1 MSSVVELSRWQF
13 AITTVYHF
21 LFVPVSIGM
30 AGIVAG
36 FQTAWYRTRNPQWMR
51 LTRFFGKIM
60 LLSFAVGVVTGI
72 VQEFQFGMNW
82 AGYSRYVGSVFGAP
96 LAVEALAAFFIES
109 TFLGI
114 WIFGYKRISEGW
126 HLATIWLAAFGSA
139 LSAYFILAANS
150 WMQHPVGYAINPVSH
165 RAEMTSFW
173 QLLTNSTVF
182 FAFPH
187 TVLGAFAT
195 AGFIILGIS
204 AWYLI
209 RHRET
214 EMFKRSAKVAIGVAV
229 VATFA
234 TLIVGHFNGQL
245 MTRQQPMKMAS
256 AEALYNTSSPA
267 GFSLFAVAP
276 FEQHPTRTSFDI
288 TVPHTL
294 SLLATNSWN
303 GQVKGINQLQAAD
316 VAKYGPGNYEPII
329 GVTYWT
335 FRLMVGAGTLMLLM
349 MIWGVW
355 AWWRGTLENSKWFLK
370 LAVPAIALPFIAN
383 ATGWLFTELGRQPW
397 VVYGL
402 LLTQNAISP
411 SITAFDVWVS
421 IILFTVIYG
430 VMGAV
435 AVWLTVRIIKKGPEP
450 EVDEAG
456 APVEPNLHVAY

>member
-1 MSSVVELSRWQF
+1 MSNVIELSRWQF

-36 FQTAWYRTRNPQWMR
+36 FQTAWYKTRNPQWMR

-96 LAVEALAAFFIES
+96 LAVEALGAFFIES

-150 WMQHPVGYAINPVSH
+150 WMQHPVGYRVVNG

-173 QLLTNSTVF
+173 KLLTNPTVF

-214 EMFKRSAKVAIGVAV
+214 DMFKRSAKAAIGVAV
-229 VATFA
+229 IATFA

-245 MTRQQPMKMAS
+245 MTSQQPMKMAS
-256 AEALYNTSSPA
+256 AEALYNTASPA

-276 FEQHPTRTSFDI
+276 FEQHPSRTTFDI

-294 SLLATNSWN
+294 SLLATNTWS

-349 MIWGVW
+349 MLWGLW
-355 AWWRGTLENSKWFLK
+355 AWWRGTLERSKWFLK

-383 ATGWLFTELGRQPW
+383 ATGWLFTEIGRQPW

-402 LLTQNAISP
+402 MLTKNGISP

-430 VMGAV
+430 VLGGV

-450 EVDEAG
+450 EIDEAG

>member
-1 MSSVVELSRWQF
+1 MSVLELSRWQF

-36 FQTAWYRTRNPQWMR
+36 FQTAWYRTRNPEWMR

-96 LAVEALAAFFIES
+96 LAVEALGAFFVES

-150 WMQHPVGYAINPVSH
+150 WMQHPVGYKVVNG

-173 QLLTNSTVF
+173 KLLTNSTVF

-195 AGFIILGIS
+195 AGFIIMGIS

-214 EMFKRSAKVAIGVAV
+214 EMFKRSAKAAIGVAV
-229 VATFA
+229 IATFA

-245 MTRQQPMKMAS
+245 LTRQQPMKMAS
-256 AEALYNTSSPA
+256 AEALYNTSAPA

-276 FEQHPTRTSFDI
+276 FEQHPTRTTFDI
-288 TVPHTL
+288 TIPHTL
-294 SLLATNSWN
+294 SLLATNTWN
-303 GQVKGINQLQAAD
+303 GEVKGINQLQAAD

-349 MIWGVW
+349 MVWGLW
-355 AWWRGTLENSKWFLK
+355 AWWRGTLERSKWFLK

-383 ATGWLFTELGRQPW
+383 ATGWLFTEMGRQPW

-402 LLTQNAISP
+402 MLTKAGVSP
-411 SITAFDVWVS
+411 SITVFDVWVS

-430 VMGAV
+430 ILGAI

-450 EVDEAG
+450 AVDEAG
-456 APVEPNLHVAY
+456 EPVEPNLHVAY

>member
-1 MSSVVELSRWQF
+1 MSVVELSRWQF

-21 LFVPVSIGM
+21 LFVPISIGM

-126 HLATIWLAAFGSA
+126 HLATIWLAAFGST

-150 WMQHPVGYAINPVSH
+150 WMQHPVGYKIVNG

-173 QLLTNSTVF
+173 KMLTNPTVF

-187 TVLGAFAT
+187 TVIGAFAN
-195 AGFIILGIS
+195 AAFIMLGIS

-209 RHRET
+209 RKRDVD
-214 EMFKRSAKVAIGVAV
+214 MFKRSAKATVWVALI
-229 VATFA
+229 ATFA
-234 TLIVGHFNGQL
+234 TLAIGHFNGQL
-245 MTRQQPMKMAS
+245 MTREQPMKMAA
-256 AEALYNTSSPA
+256 AEALYTTQKGPGLSIW
-267 GFSLFAVAP
+267 AVAP
-276 FEQHPTRTSFDI
+276 FEQHPTRTTTDI
-288 TVPHTL
+288 TIPKVL
-294 SLLATNSWN
+294 AILATNDPN
-303 GQVKGINQLQAAD
+303 GTVQGINELQAKD
-316 VAKYGPGNYEPII
+316 VATYGPGNYEPII

-335 FRLMVGAGTLMLLM
+335 FRIMVGAGTLMLLFAL
-349 MIWGVW
+349 WGLW
-355 AWWRGTLENSKWFLK
+355 AVWRGTLETSKWFLK
-370 LAVPAIALPFIAN
+370 FAVPAMALPTIAII
-383 ATGWLFTELGRQPW
+383 TGWLFTELGRQPW

-402 LLTQNAISP
+402 LLTQNAVSP
-411 SITAFDVWVS
+411 SITTFDVWVS
-421 IILFTVIYG
+421 IILFTLIYG
-430 VMGAV
+430 ILGAV
-435 AVWLTVRIIKKGPEP
+435 AVWLTVRIVKKGPDP
-450 EVDEAG
+450 EVDDAG
-456 APVEPNLHVAY
+456 AAVEPNLHVAY

>member
-1 MSSVVELSRWQF
+1 VSVLELSRWQF

-36 FQTAWYRTRNPQWMR
+36 FQTAWYRTRNPEWMR

-96 LAVEALAAFFIES
+96 LAVEALGAFFIES

-150 WMQHPVGYAINPVSH
+150 WMQHPVGYKVVNG

-173 QLLTNSTVF
+173 KLLTNSTVF

-204 AWYLI
+204 AWYLL
-209 RHRET
+209 RHRDT
-214 EMFKRSAKVAIGVAV
+214 EMFKRSAKAAIGVAV
-229 VATFA
+229 IATFA

-256 AEALYNTSSPA
+256 AEALYNTAAPA

-276 FEQHPTRTSFDI
+276 FEQRPERTTFDI

-303 GQVKGINQLQAAD
+303 GEVKGINQLQAAA
-316 VAKYGPGNYEPII
+316 VAQYGPGNYEPII

-349 MIWGVW
+349 MIWGLW
-355 AWWRGTLENSKWFLK
+355 AWWRGTLERSKWFLK

-402 LLTQNAISP
+402 MLTKAGISP

-430 VMGAV
+430 VLGAI

-450 EVDEAG
+450 LVDEAG
-456 APVEPNLHVAY
+456 EPVEPNLHVAY

>member
-1 MSSVVELSRWQF
+1 VSNVIELSRWQF

-36 FQTAWYRTRNPQWMR
+36 FQTAWYKTRNPQWMR

-96 LAVEALAAFFIES
+96 LAVEALGAFFIES

-150 WMQHPVGYAINPVSH
+150 WMQHPVGYKVVNG

-173 QLLTNSTVF
+173 KLLTNSTVF

-214 EMFKRSAKVAIGVAV
+214 EMFKRSAKAAIGVAAI
-229 VATFA
+229 ATFA

-256 AEALYNTSSPA
+256 AEALYNTAAPA

-276 FEQHPTRTSFDI
+276 FEQHPSRTTFDI

-294 SLLATNSWN
+294 SLLATNTWS

-335 FRLMVGAGTLMLLM
+335 FRLMVGAGTLMFLM
-349 MIWGVW
+349 MLWGLW
-355 AWWRGTLENSKWFLK
+355 AWWRGTLERSKWFLK

-383 ATGWLFTELGRQPW
+383 ATGWLFTEIGRQPW

-402 LLTQNAISP
+402 MLTKNGISP

-430 VMGAV
+430 VLGGV

-450 EVDEAG
+450 EIDEAG

>member
-1 MSSVVELSRWQF
+1 VTSVIELSRWQF

-96 LAVEALAAFFIES
+96 LAVEALGAFFVES

-150 WMQHPVGYAINPVSH
+150 WMQHPVGYRVVNG

-173 QLLTNSTVF
+173 KLLTNSTVF

-195 AGFIILGIS
+195 AGFIILGVS

-214 EMFKRSAKVAIGVAV
+214 EMFKRSAKAAIGVAV
-229 VATFA
+229 IATFA

-256 AEALYNTSSPA
+256 AEALYNTAAPA

-276 FEQHPTRTSFDI
+276 FEQHPSRTTFDI

-294 SLLATNSWN
+294 SLLATNTWN
-303 GQVKGINQLQAAD
+303 GEVKGINQLQAAD

-349 MIWGVW
+349 MIWGLW
-355 AWWRGTLENSKWFLK
+355 AWWRGTLEQSKWFLK

-402 LLTQNAISP
+402 MLTKNGISP

-430 VMGAV
+430 ILGAV
-435 AVWLTVRIIKKGPEP
+435 AVWLTVRIIKKGPDP
-450 EVDEAG
+450 EIDEAG

>member
-1 MSSVVELSRWQF
+1 MSIVELSRWQF

-96 LAVEALAAFFIES
+96 LAIEALAAFFIES

-114 WIFGYKRISEGW
+114 WIFGYKRLSEGW
-126 HLATIWLAAFGSA
+126 HLATIWLAAVGSA
-139 LSAYFILAANS
+139 MSAYFILAANS
-150 WMQHPVGYAINPVSH
+150 WMQHPVGYAINPTTG

-173 QLLTNSTVF
+173 KMLTNSTVF

-195 AGFIILGIS
+195 AAFIILGIS

-209 RHRET
+209 RHREI
-214 EMFKRSAKVAIGVAV
+214 EMFKRSAKAMVAV
-229 VATFA
+229 AVLATFA

-245 MTRQQPMKMAS
+245 MTRQEPMKMAA
-256 AEALYNTSSPA
+256 AEALYDTSQPA
-267 GFSLFAVAP
+267 GFSLIAVAP
-276 FEQHPTRTSFDI
+276 FEQHPPRTSFDI
-288 TVPHTL
+288 TIPHTL

-303 GQVKGINQLQAAD
+303 GKVQGINQLQAAA

-335 FRLMVGAGTLMLLM
+335 FRLMVGAGTLMVLFML
-349 MIWGVW
+349 WGVW
-355 AWWRGTLENSKWFLK
+355 LWWRGRLERAKWFLK
-370 LAVPAIALPFIAN
+370 LALPAMALPFIAN
-383 ATGWLFTELGRQPW
+383 ATGWIFTEMGRQPW

-402 LLTQNAISP
+402 LLTQNAVSP

-421 IILFTVIYG
+421 IVIFTVLYG
-430 VMGAV
+430 VLGAI
-435 AVWLTVRIIKKGPEP
+435 AVWLTVRIVKTGPPP

-456 APVEPNLHVAY
+456 QTVEPNLHVAY

>member
-1 MSSVVELSRWQF
+1 
-13 AITTVYHF
+13 
-21 LFVPVSIGM
+21 
-30 AGIVAG
+30 
-36 FQTAWYRTRNPQWMR
+36 MR

-96 LAVEALAAFFIES
+96 LAVEALGAFFVES

-150 WMQHPVGYAINPVSH
+150 WMQHPVGYRVVNG

-173 QLLTNSTVF
+173 KLLTNSTVF

-195 AGFIILGIS
+195 AGFIILGVS

-214 EMFKRSAKVAIGVAV
+214 EMFKRSAKAAIGVAV
-229 VATFA
+229 IATFA

-256 AEALYNTSSPA
+256 AEALYNTAAPA

-276 FEQHPTRTSFDI
+276 FEQHPSRTTFDI

-294 SLLATNSWN
+294 SLLATNTWN
-303 GQVKGINQLQAAD
+303 GEVKGINQLQAAD

-349 MIWGVW
+349 MIWGLW
-355 AWWRGTLENSKWFLK
+355 AWWRGTLEQSKWFLK

-402 LLTQNAISP
+402 MLTKNGISP

-430 VMGAV
+430 ILGAV
-435 AVWLTVRIIKKGPEP
+435 AVWLTVRIIKKGPDP
-450 EVDEAG
+450 EIDEAG